1 MNREEEKRGIPLGM
15 NKACLQRVG
24 QSALPRRRCILRHGC
39 LGRAVRPQENAVH
52 ST

>member
-24 QSALPRRRCILRHGC
+24 QSALPTRRCILRHGC